1 MKKAVT
7 KVLAMMLVSTSL
19 FGCGSAQQGMQNG
32 NTKETTS
39 NETEEIELKMFH
51 NWTID
56 SEVAYFKEAA
66 DVFHKEHPNVVI
78 KIENVGD
85 PDYSTKLKVMMGT
98 DDAPDIFFSFS
109 GESLNK
115 YVRAGHVLDLESYYE
130 EDSEWNESFVPA
142 SKNPFENEEGIY
154 AVPFRITTKQM
165 VYNKDLFDE
174 YQVSVPT
181 TWDEFLNVCEVFKE
195 AGIIPQAFGD
205 LEAWAVCHYMT
216 TFNTLCVPDDV
227 RKADSDSET
236 CTYTDPGYVQA
247 LNMLKQLQ
255 DNGYFTPNTNAID
268 FDVAR
273 EDFLIG
279 NAAMAYLENIE
290 YVDVENAGINA
301 GIFSIPSPAGA
312 AGNDKMVT
320 GSVDGFAVSANCKN
334 PEIAVEF
341 LKLLTSMEWQ
351 EKAMGMSCTS
361 VIKGAHNSD
370 NSNELMLEDAKICE
384 TTEGFTNWMD
394 MDMPS
399 EISDVYLP
407 GMQEIIAGTVT
418 PEELMKKVQ
427 VVAENIRN
435 AEK

>member
-115 YVRAGHVLDLESYYE
+115 YVRAGHVL
-130 EDSEWNESFVPA
+130 N
-142 SKNPFENEEGIY
+142 
-154 AVPFRITTKQM
+154 
-165 VYNKDLFDE
+165 
-174 YQVSVPT
+174 
-181 TWDEFLNVCEVFKE
+181 NVCEVFKE

-216 TFNTLCVPDDV
+216 TFNTLCVPDNV
-227 RKADSDSET
+227 RKADSDSKT

-361 VIKGAHNSD
+361 VIKEAHNSD

-384 TTEGFTNWMD
+384 TAEGFTNWMD

-427 VVAENIRN
+427 VVAENVRN